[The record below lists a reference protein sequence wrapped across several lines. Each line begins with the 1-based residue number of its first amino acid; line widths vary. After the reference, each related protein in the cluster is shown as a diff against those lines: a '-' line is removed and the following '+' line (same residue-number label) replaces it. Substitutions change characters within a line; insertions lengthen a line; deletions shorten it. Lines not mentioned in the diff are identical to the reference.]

1 MSIDFMSPKDSE
13 ETHTMHTKSH
23 NVEVMMGNE
32 ADDIFKEL
40 FKSLLQKYQ
49 KGLEESMK
57 GSEFVFDIVD
67 LLYYH
72 LQKTSLNRGRSYVD
86 SPKLL
91 KSKKATI
98 NPKNN
103 DDNYFQYAL
112 TVALSY

>member
-13 ETHTMHTKSH
+13 KTHTMHTKSH

-32 ADDIFKEL
+32 ADDIVKEL

-72 LQKTSLNRGRSYVD
+72 LQKISLNRGRSYVD
-86 SPKLL
+86 FPKLL
-91 KSKKATI
+91 KSKKATV

>member
-1 MSIDFMSPKDSE
+1 MRPYLSDMINDHETHGEWKVNSGNKVIDYKTQGEQKIQLTMSIDFMSPKDSE

-32 ADDIFKEL
+32 ADDIVKEL

-67 LLYYH
+67 FYCI
-72 LQKTSLNRGRSYVD
+72 TIF
-86 SPKLL
+86 
-91 KSKKATI
+91 KK
-98 NPKNN
+98 
-103 DDNYFQYAL
+103 
-112 TVALSY
+112 